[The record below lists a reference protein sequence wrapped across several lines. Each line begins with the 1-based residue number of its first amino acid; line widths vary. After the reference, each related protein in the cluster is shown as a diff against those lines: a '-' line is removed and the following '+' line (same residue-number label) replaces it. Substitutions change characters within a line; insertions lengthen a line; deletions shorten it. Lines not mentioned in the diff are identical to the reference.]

1 MHLAEWELRSLIR
14 SLFFFVSVT
23 AAAQTVYLFSMDG
36 LGHQLFT
43 KSPVTAPLKTLRT
56 LAARGAMADGI
67 QPAFPSATGNSHAAL
82 WTGVYGDLSSITS
95 NSQPYL
101 PRAAHT
107 FLERNNGY
115 RSDQLAAEPLWV
127 AAARQGLK
135 SVAYQAPQVFPFRPF
150 TTHPNATL
158 LNGYQS
164 RQVTGHSILRRK
176 DLIFDSP
183 TGFHFKHGPL
193 TFHGTLTATGVTIEN
208 TVVRAAP
215 ADTKS
220 PLQRP
225 LARHFSEGLYL
236 SEPVPAVVYF
246 RLFEFT
252 AADLLLYVSPIQE
265 LAISQGDATAM
276 LRESGGFIGN
286 TYFGR
291 LLSTDQSLE
300 VMELLTRQ
308 NARQTLWLAS
318 HLKPALFIGYI
329 PICDELGHQFLGRH
343 EQGDAE
349 ATRALR
355 QGFTIAERWLQLVT
369 ALVTKKDH
377 LIITADHGMAPVSKL
392 VNVNEALRR
401 AGLGKAATHVY
412 NSVLLNTT
420 DWKGGTVQNRDA
432 VRALVRKALED
443 TGVFT
448 AFFTPEEHGKNYG
461 IGGPAGSDLYF
472 DLKPGYAVRDTVGE
486 LFPSLDKPIGSHG
499 FVPDRPDMLATLIVA
514 GPRISK
520 ATKWPRMKSID
531 VAPLAAKLLGI
542 DPPKQA
548 RGRSPI

>member
-1 MHLAEWELRSLIR
+1 LPSPIR
-14 SLFFFVSVT
+14 VLFFLLSL
-23 AAAQTVYLFSMDG
+23 AAPAQTVYLFSLDG
-36 LGHQLFT
+36 LGHQLLT
-43 KSPVTAPLKTLRT
+43 KSPVTAPLKTLRR
-56 LAARGAMADGI
+56 LAARGAMADGM

-82 WTGVYGDLSSITS
+82 WTGVYGDVSNITS

-115 RSDQLAAEPLWV
+115 RSDQLAAEPLWI

-158 LNGYQS
+158 VNGYQS
-164 RQVTGHSILRRK
+164 RQVAGHTILRRQ
-176 DLIFDSP
+176 DLVFDSP
-183 TGFHFKHGPL
+183 TAFHFKHGPL
-193 TFHGTLTATGVTIEN
+193 TLRGTLTPTGLTIEN
-208 TVVRAAP
+208 TPVRLAP
-215 ADTKS
+215 VETKP

-225 LARHFSEGLYL
+225 LARHFSDGLYL
-236 SEPVPAVVYF
+236 ADPVPAVVYF

-252 AADLLLYVSPIQE
+252 ATDLLLYVSPIQE

-286 TYFGR
+286 THFGPK
-291 LLSTDQSLE
+291 LSTSQSLE

-308 NARQTLWLAS
+308 NARQTLWLAQ
-318 HLKPALFIGYI
+318 HLRPALFIGYI
-329 PICDELGHQFLGRH
+329 PICDELGHQFLGLH
-343 EQGDAE
+343 EQGDAD
-349 ATRALR
+349 ATRAMLW
-355 QGFTIAERWLQLVT
+355 GFTIAERWFQLVT
-369 ALVTKKDH
+369 PLVTKKDH
-377 LIITADHGMAPVSKL
+377 LVITADHGMAPISKL

-412 NSVLLNTT
+412 NSVLINTT

-432 VRALVRKALED
+432 VRALVRKTLEE

-472 DLKPGYAVRDTVGE
+472 DLKPGYGVRDTVGE
-486 LFPSLDKPIGSHG
+486 LFPPLEKPIGSHG
-499 FVPDRPDMLATLIVA
+499 FVSDRPDMLATLIVA
-514 GPRISK
+514 SPRIGK
-520 ATKWPRMKSID
+520 ATKWPRLKSID

-542 DPPKQA
+542 EPPKQA
-548 RGRSPI
+548 RGRSPL